1 MSNKEKCK
9 NEVVVCN
16 TLFKFEL
23 IEECSDTFELVVT
36 PCNTPTAVFD
46 IARITKRTNACSGLD
61 FFQAVINTDPVE
73 IIQDCDLENLIQKAN
88 DLIEK
93 VKVPSG
99 GQAGQILAKS
109 TDEIK
114 AEIIRVKIYIPLNP

>member
-73 IIQDCDLENLIQKAN
+73 IIQDCDLENLIQRAIEAYFDDFPDIDCDGQSRQN
-88 DLIEK
+88 DNRSSRCGKCSNRMFGL
-93 VKVPSG
+93 
-99 GQAGQILAKS
+99 L
-109 TDEIK
+109 
-114 AEIIRVKIYIPLNP
+114 